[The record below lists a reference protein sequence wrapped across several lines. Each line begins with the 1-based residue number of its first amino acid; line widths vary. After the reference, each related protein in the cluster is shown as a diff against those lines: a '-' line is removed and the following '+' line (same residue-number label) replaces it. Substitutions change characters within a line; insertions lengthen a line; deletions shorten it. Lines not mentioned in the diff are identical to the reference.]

1 MELLSINEMPLR
13 EAALAYAEL
22 GWPVLPL
29 RPKLKQ
35 PATKH
40 GLHDASISKNRIEQ
54 WWDQWP
60 TANIGLRTGIAFDA
74 LDLDGE
80 AGVNAFIKIK
90 PDYSHSGPVSSTGSG
105 YHLLFKMSGAK
116 NSAKIEDV
124 PIDFRGRNGYI
135 VVSPSV
141 HPQGHRYRWLSDGP
155 VPAVPPW
162 LAAYLFRPRVER
174 LSDPNDPALRDA
186 IDKAGNLV
194 DIFQAMGREVLRGPN
209 GLMVLSCP
217 FHPGDNDPSLY
228 IYPNNTFYCFGC
240 GNHADPS
247 KAGWGD
253 ALNVRKWLKT
263 GKLRG

>member
-1 MELLSINEMPLR
+1 MDLIQINEMPLR

-29 RPKLKQ
+29 KPRMKQ

-40 GLHDASISKNRIEQ
+40 GLHDASISRRKIEK
-54 WWDQWP
+54 WWDMWP
-60 TANIGLRTGIAFDA
+60 DANIGLRTGIAFDA
-74 LDLDGE
+74 LDLDGKQ
-80 AGVNAFIKIK
+80 GVIEFYKIK
-90 PDYSHSGPVSSTGSG
+90 PEYYHNGPISATGTG
-105 YHLLFKMSGAK
+105 YHLLFKPSGSK
-116 NSAKIEDV
+116 NHAKIEDV

-141 HPQGHRYRWLSDGP
+141 HPLGHTYKWQQGGS

-162 LAAYLFRPRVER
+162 LAAFLFRPRVLR
-174 LSDPNDPALRDA
+174 TTDPNDPALKEA
-186 IDKAGNLV
+186 LNNAGSLV
-194 DIFQAMGREVLRGPN
+194 DLFSAMGREVLPGPDN
-209 GLMVLSCP
+209 LLVLSCP
-217 FHPGDNDPSLY
+217 FHPGDNEPSLY

-253 ALNVRKWLKT
+253 ALNVKKWLKT
-263 GKLRG
+263 GKLRN